1 MRLLR
6 NVEDSVLWIRKS
18 NKWSVGNFYKE
29 AKKRGI
35 DASRLVFA
43 DKVSMDEHLA
53 RHKLADLFLDTFAF
67 NAHTTATEALWAGLP
82 VVTKLGEGFAA
93 RVAGSLLSAIGL
105 PELITESEEAYE
117 RLALELATNPEKLS
131 SIKQKLAINRL
142 SKPLFNTELY
152 TKHLE
157 DGYQRAYQRYFE
169 GKKAAAIYV
178 PE

>member
-43 DKVSMDEHLA
+43 DKVPMDEHLA

-93 RVAGSLLSAIGL
+93 RVAGSLLSALDL
-105 PELITESEEAYE
+105 PELTTNNETEYE
-117 RLALELATNPEKLS
+117 KLALELATNPEKLS
-131 SIKQKLAINRL
+131 SIKQKLAINRS

-157 DGYQRAYQRYFE
+157 DGYQKAYQLYFE

>member
-1 MRLLR
+1 M
-6 NVEDSVLWIRKS
+6 RKS
-18 NKWSVGNFYKE
+18 NTCSVGNFYKE

-35 DASRLVFA
+35 DGSRLVFA
-43 DKVSMDEHLA
+43 DKLPMGEHLA
-53 RHKLADLFLDTFAF
+53 RHRLADLFLDTFAF

-105 PELITESEEAYE
+105 PELITESETEYE
-117 RLALELATNPEKLS
+117 KLALELATTPEKLS
-131 SIKQKLAINRL
+131 SIKQKLDVNR
-142 SKPLFNTELY
+142 SSYPLFNSELY
-152 TKHLE
+152 TKYLE
-157 DGYQRAYQRYFE
+157 DGYQKAYQRYYE

>member
-43 DKVSMDEHLA
+43 DKVPMDEHLA

-105 PELITESEEAYE
+105 PELITNNETEYE
-117 RLALELATNPEKLS
+117 KLALELATNPEKLS

>member
-1 MRLLR
+1 MA
-6 NVEDSVLWIRKS
+6 NTTS
-18 NKWSVGNFYKE
+18 GTT
-29 AKKRGI
+29 
-35 DASRLVFA
+35 
-43 DKVSMDEHLA
+43 
-53 RHKLADLFLDTFAF
+53 TF
-67 NAHTTATEALWAGLP
+67 E
-82 VVTKLGEGFAA
+82 KGFSISDI
-93 RVAGSLLSAIGL
+93 V
-105 PELITESEEAYE
+105 EEAYE

-169 GKKAAAIYV
+169 GKKAATIYV